1 MVKRE
6 SGCYLENLLST
17 GLKPVNFKVGVD
29 TGEPGARNKT
39 CLQFAS
45 GIIEGADILD
55 VGCWAGAFASMAVGK
70 ARSVTAVDIEP
81 LALDVARSRTAEVRF
96 VEGSVLSL
104 PFAEFSFDVVTL
116 WDVLEHL
123 LPESE
128 GAALRE
134 IARVLRPAGHLILSV
149 PNDSLLAKA
158 LDPMYFPRKHRHY
171 SPGVLER
178 MLESSGFI
186 VEQEAVLGGLITT
199 FDFLLFCVWKY
210 ALGKPG
216 PSWARY
222 KRICERDSRREGFV
236 ELFIRARRSVELER
250 ANRSISV

>member
-1 MVKRE
+1 LVKRE
-6 SGCYLENLLST
+6 SVNYLENLLST
-17 GLKPVNFKVGVD
+17 GPKPVNFKVGVD
-29 TGEPGARNKT
+29 TGEPGTRNKT

-55 VGCWAGAFASMAVGK
+55 VGCWAGAFASMAVGE

-81 LALDVARSRTAEVRF
+81 LALEVARSRTAEVRF
-96 VEGSVLSL
+96 VEASVLSL
-104 PFAEFSFDVVTL
+104 PFAESSFDVVTL

-123 LPESE
+123 PPESE
-128 GAALRE
+128 GAALQE
-134 IARVLRPAGHLILSV
+134 IARVLRPAGRLALSV
-149 PNDSLLAKA
+149 PNDGLLAKA

-171 SPGVLER
+171 SRGDLKR

-222 KRICERDSRREGFV
+222 TRTCERDSRRAGFV
-236 ELFIRARRSVELER
+236 ELFILAQRAVDMV
-250 ANRSISV
+250 ADG